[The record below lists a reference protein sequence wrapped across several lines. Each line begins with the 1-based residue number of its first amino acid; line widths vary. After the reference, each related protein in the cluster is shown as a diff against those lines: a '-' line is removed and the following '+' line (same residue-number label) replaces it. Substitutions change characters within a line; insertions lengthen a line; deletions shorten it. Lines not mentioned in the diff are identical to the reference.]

1 MAQNLVSS
9 SIGRK
14 VLMALSGFFLM
25 VFLLQ
30 HFSINLLSV
39 IGADLFNEVSHFMGT
54 NPLIQ
59 FVLQPILIA
68 GFMFHLFMGIYLD
81 FKNNKA
87 RPIKYAMDKP
97 SANSNWMS
105 RNMIISGLMIFL
117 FLGLHFYDFW
127 FPEINIKFIK
137 GDWTGLNDTQDPK
150 SGYRYLEELN
160 HKFHDLW
167 RVIIYCIAFI
177 FLSLHL
183 LHGFQSAF
191 QSAGFNSNKYTPS
204 IKLISNIYA
213 IVIPLG
219 FIFIAL
225 FHYFNQIPIKIQ

>member
-1 MAQNLVSS
+1 MAQNLVST

-25 VFLLQ
+25 VFLFQ

-39 IGADLFNEVSHFMGT
+39 FGADLFNEVSHFMGT

-68 GFMFHLFMGIYLD
+68 GFIFHLFMGIYLD

-87 RPIKYAMDKP
+87 RPIKYAMDRP
-97 SANSNWMS
+97 SKNSNWMS

-117 FLGLHFYDFW
+117 FLALHFYDFW
-127 FPEINIKFIK
+127 FPEINTKFIK
-137 GDWTGLNDTQDPK
+137 GDWTGLHN
-150 SGYRYLEELN
+150 GEYRYWEELN

-167 RVIIYCIAFI
+167 RVIIYCVSFI

-191 QSAGFNSNKYTPS
+191 QSAGFTSNKHTPT
-204 IKLISNIYA
+204 IKLLSNVYA
-213 IVIPLG
+213 IFIPLG

-225 FHYFNQIPIKIQ
+225 FHYFNQSPIIIH